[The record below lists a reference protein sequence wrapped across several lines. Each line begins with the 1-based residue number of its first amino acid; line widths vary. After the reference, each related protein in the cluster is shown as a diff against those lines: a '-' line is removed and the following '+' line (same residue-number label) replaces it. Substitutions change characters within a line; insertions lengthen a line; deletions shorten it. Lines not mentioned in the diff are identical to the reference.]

1 VASLAD
7 NKSIIAVLCAALLV
21 YLQIDRRLV
30 NPIDAAA
37 AFSRAC
43 SKVRTVQISSQYNIR
58 KANQ

>member
-1 VASLAD
+1 MASLAD

-21 YLQIDRRLV
+21 HLEIRRWLV

-43 SKVRTVQISSQYNIR
+43 SKSEQLRFRPSET
-58 KANQ
+58 